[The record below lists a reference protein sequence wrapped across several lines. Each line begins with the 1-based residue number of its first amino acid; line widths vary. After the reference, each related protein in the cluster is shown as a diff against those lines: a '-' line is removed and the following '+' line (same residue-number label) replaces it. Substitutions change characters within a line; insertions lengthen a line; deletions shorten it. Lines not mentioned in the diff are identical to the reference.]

1 MRRLILQVYYEGHS
15 KPIFDG
21 GYIPD
26 LELAIESSKRMQ
38 VYAHYIGADY
48 KLLREPFF
56 KTIKNPG
63 WNRFAMFW
71 EEDYDEVC
79 YVDADILVSQQAL
92 KQNIFDWEGVGK
104 KVEQED
110 HPGGWEPWH
119 INAGVIKM
127 PKNDL
132 RKLRYEIN
140 KKPHLR
146 FLDKF
151 GKNQQPF
158 NKAYYK
164 ALRKRP
170 TFLDVRWNATRK
182 YHEPRWF
189 AHYIGQQK
197 LEKGNKFGCMK
208 SCPVYL
214 ERWWKKTSSST

>member
-21 GYIPD
+21 GYIPCA
-26 LELAIESSKRMQ
+26 ELAAESERRMKH
-38 VYAHYIGADY
+38 YAFTLGVDY
-48 KLLREPFF
+48 KMIREPFF
-56 KTIKNPG
+56 KSITNPG

-79 YVDADILVSQQAL
+79 YVDADILVSCFAL
-92 KQNIFDWEGVGK
+92 GENIFDWEGVGK
-104 KVEQED
+104 KVEQEE
-110 HPGGWEPWH
+110 HPDGSEPWH

-127 PKNDL
+127 PQRDL
-132 RKLRYEIN
+132 RKMRYEIN

-146 FLDKF
+146 MLKQF
-151 GKNQQPF
+151 GKNQQAF

-170 TFLDVRWNATRK
+170 QFLDVRWNATRK
-182 YHEPRWF
+182 HHDPRWF

-197 LEKGNKFGCMK
+197 LPNGNKFGKMRT
-208 SCPVYL
+208 CPVFL
-214 ERWWKKTSSST
+214 QKW